1 MVVLVLDK
9 QGRPLMPCSEKRARL
24 LLARGRARVHRVVPF
39 VIRIVDRRQ
48 ADSRLQAL
56 RVKLDPG
63 SKVTGI
69 ALVRDLPSGVGE
81 AGDCAPGAAVLS
93 LIELVHRGRRISEAL
108 TARRAFRRRRRGANL
123 RYRAPRSQNRTR
135 AARWLPPSLQHRVDT
150 TLTWVA
156 RLRRWAP
163 VSALSCELVRFD
175 PQALEQP
182 EIAGVEYQQGTL
194 FGYELR
200 EYLLVKWGRRCAYCD
215 QENLPLQVEHIQARA
230 KGGSD
235 RVANLTLAC
244 GPCNQAKGAQPIGR
258 FLARQPARLARIL
271 AQAKRPLKDAA
282 AVNATR
288 WALVDALTGTGLPVE
303 LSSGG
308 RTKFNRTRLGIPKTH
323 ALDAV
328 CVGQMSHAQ
337 AWHRPTLTIT
347 CTGRG
352 CYQRTRLDRY
362 GFPRGYLMR
371 GKSVYG
377 FRTGDTV
384 WAKIPTGKKA
394 GEYVGRVAVRA
405 SGSFNIRAQSGLV
418 QGIGHRHCRLVQ
430 RADGYGY
437 QFQPT
442 DSITQE
448 GAGSGRASHAA
459 LSLAGRKARVSRPA

>member
-1 MVVLVLDK
+1 MAVCVLDR

-48 ADSRLQAL
+48 ADGHLQSL

-69 ALVRDLPSGVGE
+69 ALVRELPVADDGN
-81 AGDCAPGAAVLS
+81 GDSAPGAVVLS
-93 LIELVHRGRRISEAL
+93 LIELVHRGRSISEAL
-108 TARRAFRRRRRGANL
+108 TARRMFRRRRRGANL
-123 RYRAPRSQNRTR
+123 RFRAPRFHNRVR
-135 AARWLPPSLQHRVDT
+135 APRWLPPSLEHRVKT

-163 VSALSCELVRFD
+163 VTALSCELVRFD

-200 EYLLVKWGRRCAYCD
+200 EYLLEKWSRRCAYCD
-215 QENLPLQVEHIQARA
+215 RENLPLQIEHIQARA
-230 KGGSD
+230 KGGTD
-235 RVANLTLAC
+235 RASNLTLAC
-244 GPCNQAKGAQPIGR
+244 ATCNQAKGALPIER
-258 FLARQPARLARIL
+258 FLARQPARLTKIL
-271 AQAKRPLKDAA
+271 AQTKRPLKDAT

-288 WALVDALTGTGLPVE
+288 WALLNALKHTGLTVDVG
-303 LSSGG
+303 SGG
-308 RTKFNRTRLGIPKTH
+308 RTKFNRSRLGIPKTH

-328 CVGQMSHAQ
+328 CVGSLALVK
-337 AWHRPTLTIT
+337 AWRRPTLTIT

-352 CYQRTRLDRY
+352 SYKRTRLDRY

-371 GKSVYG
+371 GKSVHG
-377 FRTGDTV
+377 FRTGDAV
-384 WAKIPTGKKA
+384 RAKVPTGKKT
-394 GEYVGRVAVRA
+394 GEYFGRVAVRA
-405 SGSFNIRAQSGLV
+405 SGRFNIQTSATLV
-418 QGIGHRHCRLVQ
+418 QGIGHRHCCLVQ

-437 QFQPT
+437 QFQTT
-442 DSITQE
+442 DSLTRE
-448 GAGSGRASHAA
+448 RAGSGRAAHAA
-459 LSLAGRKARVSRPA
+459 LSLPGQTAEVSRAA